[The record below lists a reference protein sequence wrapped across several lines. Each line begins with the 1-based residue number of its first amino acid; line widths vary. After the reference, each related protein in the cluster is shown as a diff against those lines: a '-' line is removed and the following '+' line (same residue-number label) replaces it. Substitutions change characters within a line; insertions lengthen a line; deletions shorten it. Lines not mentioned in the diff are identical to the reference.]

1 LEKAKFRF
9 RSVLDFA
16 AVDAFSIGHQG
27 ETFAALLHAPRMRDF
42 KRAKFDADQTL

>member
-16 AVDAFSIGHQG
+16 AFSIGHQG